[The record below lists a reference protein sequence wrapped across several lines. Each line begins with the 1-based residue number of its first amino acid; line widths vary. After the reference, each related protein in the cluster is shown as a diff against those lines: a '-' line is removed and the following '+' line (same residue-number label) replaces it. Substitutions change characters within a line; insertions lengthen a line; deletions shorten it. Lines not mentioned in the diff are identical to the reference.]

1 MLHMFCPSALIE
13 MASPAVKSG
22 LSKLETCDFSAQ
34 QDSAALMDI
43 SRHSRLG
50 LETRNFWKQDSAPLA
65 DISRHCR
72 LGLETRNF
80 WQQDSAPLA
89 DITRH
94 IRLGLETRKMAH
106 LRWTSQ
112 DIAGWIWKPETF
124 GRKMVHLWWTSQD
137 LAG

>member
-34 QDSAALMDI
+34 QDSAALVDI

-50 LETRNFWKQDSAPLA
+50 LETRYFWPQDGAPLA
-65 DISRHCR
+65 DMSRYCR

-80 WQQDSAPLA
+80 WQQDSALLV
-89 DITRH
+89 DIFLPNPSDEIIPAH
-94 IRLGLETRKMAH
+94 FISKGSGSGIFGLRV
-106 LRWTSQ
+106 R
-112 DIAGWIWKPETF
+112 
-124 GRKMVHLWWTSQD
+124 R
-137 LAG
+137 